1 MKFEKKR
8 RSLPKKIGAWLS
20 RFFKLYRLGDEAD
33 YSVRLA
39 AETARRVG
47 DLDDRLQRFEKLVD
61 ERVGGIERRGSDRHA
76 ALEHSLDD
84 RSSAL
89 EQSFDNRS
97 SALEQ
102 SWRAQFADAER
113 SVSERLAELG
123 HETAR
128 ALEKRSREQDNLGRE
143 LEQTLRRVDALRREI
158 MFQQRR
164 VTQLALPAS
173 AEERVR
179 AAARVVDER
188 LDSFYVAFTDVF
200 RGEREDIKNRLA
212 VYLEA
217 VTDAGAGQLGKPAL
231 DVGCG
236 RGEWLELLRERH
248 IPAYGVDSNGAM
260 VERTAAL
267 GLDAR
272 CVDALDHLRSL
283 PDAALSALTAFHV
296 VEHLPLDTLID
307 LFDEGLRA
315 LAPGG
320 VLILETPNPETMKVG
335 ATTFYNDPTHRNPI
349 PPQVLKF
356 IVEHRGFQAAEILR
370 LHPFT
375 EGLLREPTADAE
387 LLNRD
392 LFGSQD
398 YAVIARRL

>member
-1 MKFEKKR
+1 MFVKNNERLSFAILEERLSLETLNVQRSLVRSDQLAVSAGVPSRNGSFGLHISSEAAMKFEKKR

-188 LDSFYVAFTDVF
+188 LDSFYVA
-200 RGEREDIKNRLA
+200 NRL
-212 VYLEA
+212 L
-217 VTDAGAGQLGKPAL
+217 TD
-231 DVGCG
+231 
-236 RGEWLELLRERH
+236 
-248 IPAYGVDSNGAM
+248 
-260 VERTAAL
+260 
-267 GLDAR
+267 
-272 CVDALDHLRSL
+272 L
-283 PDAALSALTAFHV
+283 P
-296 VEHLPLDTLID
+296 
-307 LFDEGLRA
+307 
-315 LAPGG
+315 
-320 VLILETPNPETMKVG
+320 
-335 ATTFYNDPTHRNPI
+335 
-349 PPQVLKF
+349 
-356 IVEHRGFQAAEILR
+356 
-370 LHPFT
+370 
-375 EGLLREPTADAE
+375 
-387 LLNRD
+387 
-392 LFGSQD
+392 
-398 YAVIARRL
+398 